1 MACGERLTELIL
13 ERFKYMVLILLKQ
26 RKSVR
31 RGPTSSTVVLR
42 VNEREAL
49 TLRDC
54 CHVTQRRDSNSTF
67 ILLDLQCWCIK
78 EL

>member
-1 MACGERLTELIL
+1 MACREQLTELIL

-31 RGPTSSTVVLR
+31 CSPTSSAVICR
-42 VNEREAL
+42 VNKREAL

-54 CHVTQRRDSNSTF
+54 CHVTQRGDSNSVF
-67 ILLDLQCWCIK
+67 ILLCMLDL
-78 EL
+78 